1 MQRRKLL
8 IAAVGVA
15 TINYAACDNRQ
26 YETSGNLVAPD
37 VDSAQGR
44 HGGRA
49 RHRQARL
56 GNGRYRDD
64 GYGDERFEDRR
75 PR

>member
-37 VDSAQGR
+37 VDSGQVDTGKIDSGAPDTK
-44 HGGRA
+44 A
-49 RHRQARL
+49 DAS
-56 GNGRYRDD
+56 DSD
-64 GYGDERFEDRR
+64 
-75 PR
+75 